1 MRKKIIVGNFKMN
14 MLTSEVAKYCC
25 EVDMTAQKADFLNT
39 IVAITPTYLSIE
51 TAKNHSMFMRNTNL
65 TGHPGFLLTRSGNPS
80 ATV

>member
-39 IVAITPTYLSIE
+39 IVAITP
-51 TAKNHSMFMRNTNL
+51 
-65 TGHPGFLLTRSGNPS
+65 
-80 ATV
+80 